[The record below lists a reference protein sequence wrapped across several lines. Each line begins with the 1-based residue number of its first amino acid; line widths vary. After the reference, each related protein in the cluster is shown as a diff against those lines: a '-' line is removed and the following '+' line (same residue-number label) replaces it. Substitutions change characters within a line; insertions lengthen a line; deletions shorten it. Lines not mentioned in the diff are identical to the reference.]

1 MKKGL
6 FSLLIL
12 LIVLLPACSDEAK
25 HRVSGQWQ
33 LKTID
38 NQGMVSQVDTV
49 FFSFQRGAVFAL
61 TVLVDAENTII
72 SYGYL
77 EAPSDEYLKVS
88 LDATNLHRIHA
99 NAWGWNESN
108 QYEQIFTVEK
118 LTGKELILSTD
129 DGRVFHFNKH

>member
-6 FSLLIL
+6 FSFLIL
-12 LIVLLPACSDEAK
+12 IALLPACSDETK

-33 LKTID
+33 LKTIN
-38 NQGMVSQVDTV
+38 NQGVVSQVDTV

-61 TVLVDAENTII
+61 TVLEDAEKASV

-88 LDATNLHRIHA
+88 LDAMRLSRRHA
-99 NAWGWNESN
+99 EAWGWNESN
-108 QYEQIFTVEK
+108 QYEQIFMVEK

-129 DGRVFHFNKH
+129 NGRVFHFNKH